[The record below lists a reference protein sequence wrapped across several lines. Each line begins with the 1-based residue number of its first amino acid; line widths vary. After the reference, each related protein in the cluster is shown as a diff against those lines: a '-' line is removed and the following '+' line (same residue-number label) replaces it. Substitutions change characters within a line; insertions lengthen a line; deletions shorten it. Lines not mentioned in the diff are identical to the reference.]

1 MYVLMD
7 KDDTKS
13 STKGEKLCIDSDIT
27 MKCLNYMVILFIMEK
42 IHINNY
48 YCEATL
54 NFIKNLHEFLY
65 CTVYL
70 VFHFH

>member
-27 MKCLNYMVILFIMEK
+27 MKWLNYMVILFIMEK
-42 IHINNY
+42 SSHQ
-48 YCEATL
+48 
-54 NFIKNLHEFLY
+54 
-65 CTVYL
+65 
-70 VFHFH
+70 